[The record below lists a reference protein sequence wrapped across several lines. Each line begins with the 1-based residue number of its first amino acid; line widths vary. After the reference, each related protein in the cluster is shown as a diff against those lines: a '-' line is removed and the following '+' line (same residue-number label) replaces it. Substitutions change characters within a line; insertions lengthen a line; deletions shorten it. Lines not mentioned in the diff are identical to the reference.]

1 MKTPKAAVAKCLTGK
16 WKKIIMKDGVF
27 KEQEKIGSFD
37 EKLQKN
43 SKRNACCFLLLYRE
57 CFACCHYLI

>member
-1 MKTPKAAVAKCLTGK
+1 MKTPKAVMAKCLTGK

-27 KEQEKIGSFD
+27 KEQEKTGSFD

-43 SKRNACCFLLLYRE
+43 SKRNVCCFLLLHME
-57 CFACCHYLI
+57 CFACRQHLI